1 MPEINYYGKLF
12 EADVQITPAIARA
25 ANIAKTFASGL
36 IKARTPVDTGKLKSS
51 WKVGLEGGGLRIK
64 NDTFYAGF
72 VEFGTS
78 KMAPRSMMTSS
89 LPEIQEVYIDA
100 LYKEIGEAMG
110 DDLLADYTRP
120 GYGNAVSRN
129 PKYPNVGKA
138 LQPTIKTGLT
148 KRTPKTAKAYLFANP
163 NKILSSAQEKRIASA
178 RPLLQRRQR

>member
-1 MPEINYYGKLF
+1 MAEINYYGKLF
-12 EADVQITPAIARA
+12 EADVPITPAIAKA

-72 VEFGTS
+72 VEFGTVN
-78 KMAPRSMMTSS
+78 MAPRAMMTSS
-89 LPEIQEVYIDA
+89 LPEIQSAYIDA

-120 GYGNAVSRN
+120 GYSNAVDRN
-129 PKYPNVGKA
+129 PKYPNVGSA
-138 LQPTIKTGLT
+138 LQPKIKTGLS
-148 KRTPKTAKAYLFANP
+148 KKSAKTSKNYLFSDP
-163 NKILSSAQEKRIASA
+163 NKILSKPQEKRIASA